1 MPALLFVLAALAAP
15 PAAPPPPPPP
25 PVDETRFQHFLKVL
39 PDAKEPPRAGAD
51 PAEVARLAERHPGR
65 EKEIEAILAADAR
78 CTAPA
83 REAAMLRMVH
93 ATADRLGPER
103 LDRMI
108 AFYEGP
114 DFARF
119 AALGPDRAADKPLS
133 AAEKAEFDR
142 IVAAYPLRE
151 FAEAMQASGDGL
163 FTDPAIGAVFAKC
176 ADARAAAFQRA
187 KLEE

>member
-1 MPALLFVLAALAAP
+1 MHALALLFAAIA
-15 PAAPPPPPPP
+15 AAPPPA
-25 PVDETRFQHFLKVL
+25 VDEARFQHFLKVL
-39 PDAKEPPRAGAD
+39 PDAKERPRTGVD
-51 PAEVARLAERHPGR
+51 PAEVARLAKRNPGR
-65 EKEIEAILAADAR
+65 EKAIEAILADDAR

-83 REAAMLRMVH
+83 REVAMLRMAR

-119 AALGPDRAADKPLS
+119 AALGPDRPADKPLS
-133 AAEKAEFDR
+133 AAEKAELDR
-142 IVAAYPLRE
+142 LVAAYPLRE

-163 FTDPAIGAVFAKC
+163 FTDPAVGGAFAKC
-176 ADARAAAFQRA
+176 AEARMAAFERA
-187 KLEE
+187 KIEE

>member
-1 MPALLFVLAALAAP
+1 MPALILLLAAIAA
-15 PAAPPPPPPP
+15 APPP
-25 PVDETRFQHFLKVL
+25 PVDEARFQHFLKVL
-39 PDAKEPPRAGAD
+39 PDSKDRPGAGAD
-51 PAEVARLAERHPGR
+51 PAEVARVAARNPGR
-65 EKEIEAILAADAR
+65 QKEIEAILAADAS

-83 REAAMLRMVH
+83 REAAMLRMAR

-119 AALGPDRAADKPLS
+119 AALGPDRPADKPLS
-133 AAEKAEFDR
+133 AAEKAELDR
-142 IVAAYPLRE
+142 LTAAYPLRE

-163 FTDPAIGAVFAKC
+163 FTDPGIGGVFAKC
-176 ADARAAAFQRA
+176 ADARMAAFQRA
-187 KLEE
+187 KLED

>member
-1 MPALLFVLAALAAP
+1 MPALLLVLAALAAQ
-15 PAAPPPPPPP
+15 PAAAHAAPPP
-25 PVDETRFQHFLKVL
+25 PVDEARFQHFLKVL
-39 PDAKEPPRAGAD
+39 PDAKESPPAGAD
-51 PAEVARLAERHPGR
+51 PAELAGLARRNPGR

-83 REAAMLRMVH
+83 RQAATLRMAR
-93 ATADRLGPER
+93 ATADRLGRER

-119 AALGPDRAADKPLS
+119 AALGPDRPADKPLS
-133 AAEKAEFDR
+133 AAEKAELDR

-151 FAEAMQASGDGL
+151 FAEALRAGSDSL
-163 FTDPAIGAVFAKC
+163 FTDAAIGAVFARC
-176 ADARAAAFQRA
+176 ADARMAAFARA